1 MRNVCLA
8 QMGTGDIQTDKN
20 TAAARIGSG
29 VK

>member
-1 MRNVCLA
+1 MRNVCLV
-8 QMGTGDIQTDKN
+8 QMGTGDVQTDKN

>member
-8 QMGTGDIQTDKN
+8 QMGTGDVRTDKN